1 VRRTVSIPLLL
12 LSLALQAGE
21 APDSGPAPNQ
31 YPIVLVHGWTGWGR
45 DELGGRIR
53 YWGGLGDLQEHLNAR
68 GYETH
73 TAAVGPVSSNWD
85 RACELYAV
93 IKGGR
98 VDYGAAHAERHRHA
112 RYGRSHPGLLPGW
125 GGLDEAGK
133 RRKIHLL
140 AHSMGGQTSRLLI
153 ELLYEGD
160 AAERDFPGYAPG
172 EGPHTLFLGG
182 KRDWVRSL
190 TTLATPHDGTTLANA
205 ADSVAALRLLLDA
218 VLGMLDQVPLPGQEL
233 YDLKLDQWAIL
244 ARGVAEPMD
253 DYIARVLGDDLTRA
267 RDFSLHDLSPEGARE
282 LNRRTSAKANIDYFS
297 WSTESTMPTPLS
309 GGVMGDWRLLP
320 AFFWPSAVMG
330 SCTAQCMWRGD
341 DPVPI
346 DETWFEND
354 GIVNTRS
361 MRGPTLGSTDRIV
374 PWSGSSRPGQWNDM
388 GILRDWDHYDIIGMN
403 QLWPFPAATRS
414 EGLNRF
420 YESIAGQL
428 RSLPE

>member
-1 VRRTVSIPLLL
+1 LFSLLL
-12 LSLALQAGE
+12 LSPVLHAAEVQG
-21 APDSGPAPNQ
+21 SGPSPNS

-45 DELGGRIR
+45 DELGGRVR
-53 YWGGLGDLQEHLNAR
+53 YWGGLGDLEKYLNLG

-98 VDYGAAHAERHRHA
+98 VDYGAAHAARHGHA
-112 RYGRSHPGLLPGW
+112 RYGRSHEGLLPGW
-125 GGLDEAGK
+125 GGLDGDGK

-160 AAERDFPGYAPG
+160 AGERNFHGYAIG
-172 EGPHTLFLGG
+172 DGPHPLFLGG

-205 ADSVAALRLLLDA
+205 ADSVAALSLLLDGI
-218 VLGMLDQVPLPGQEL
+218 LGMLDQVPLPGQDL
-233 YDLKLDQWAIL
+233 YDLKLDQWATL
-244 ARGVAEPMD
+244 PRGSAEPLD

-267 RDFSLHDLSPEGARE
+267 RDFSLYDLSPEGARE
-282 LNRRTSAKANIDYFS
+282 LNRRTSAKPNIDYFT
-297 WSTESTMPTPLS
+297 WSTESSMPTLL
-309 GGVMGDWRLLP
+309 GDGVMGDWQLLP
-320 AFFWPSAVMG
+320 AFFWLSAVMG
-330 SCTAQCMWRGD
+330 SCTVQCMWRGD
-341 DPVPI
+341 DPVAI

-374 PWSGSSRPGQWNDM
+374 PWTGRSRSGQWNDM
-388 GILRDWDHYDIIGMN
+388 GLLRDWDHYDIIGMN

-420 YESIAGQL
+420 YASIAELL

>member
-1 VRRTVSIPLLL
+1 MRRVVLLSLLL
-12 LSLALQAGE
+12 LFPPLHAGE
-21 APDSGPAPNQ
+21 APESGPAVNS

-53 YWGGLGDLQEHLNAR
+53 YWGGLGDLQEHLNAG

-73 TAAVGPVSSNWD
+73 TAAVGPISSNWD

-98 VDYGAAHAERHRHA
+98 VDYGAAHARRHKHA
-112 RYGRSHPGLLPGW
+112 RYGRSHEGLLPDW
-125 GGLDEAGK
+125 GELDSAGK
-133 RRKIHLL
+133 RRKIHML
-140 AHSMGGQTSRLLI
+140 AHSMGGQTARLLI
-153 ELLYEGD
+153 ELLYEGN
-160 AAERDFPGYAPG
+160 ALEREFPGYASG
-172 EGPHTLFLGG
+172 DGPHTLFHGG

-205 ADSVAALRLLLDA
+205 ADSVAALRLLLDG
-218 VLGMLDQVPLPGQEL
+218 VLGLLDQVPVPGQDF

-244 ARGVAEPMD
+244 SREAGEPMEE
-253 DYIARVLGDDLTRA
+253 YITRVLGDDLTRA
-267 RDFSLHDLSPEGARE
+267 RDFSLYDLSPEGARE
-282 LNRRTSAKANIDYFS
+282 LNRRTTAKSNIDYFT
-297 WSTESTMPTPLS
+297 WSTESSTPTLL
-309 GGVMGDWRLLP
+309 GGGAMGDWRLLP
-320 AFFWPSAVMG
+320 AFFWLSATMG
-330 SCTAQCMWRGD
+330 SCTSQCMWRGD

-374 PWSGSSRPGQWNDM
+374 PWSGSSLPGQWNDM
-388 GILRDWDHYDIIGMN
+388 GVLRDWDHYDIIGIN
-403 QLWPFPAATRS
+403 QFWPFPAASRTA
-414 EGLNRF
+414 GLNRV
-420 YESIAGQL
+420 YESIARQL